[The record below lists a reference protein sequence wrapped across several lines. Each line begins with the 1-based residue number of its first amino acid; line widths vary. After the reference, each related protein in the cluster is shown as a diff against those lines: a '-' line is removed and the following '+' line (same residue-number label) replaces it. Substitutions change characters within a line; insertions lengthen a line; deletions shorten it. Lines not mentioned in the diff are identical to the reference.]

1 MYEQNIEKGGK
12 EEMFNKF
19 VKALNNLHKGQK
31 GISGLETA
39 IILIAFVTVASVLA
53 YSVLSAGIFSAEE
66 GQKAVYAGLEG
77 AQSTLEVK
85 GSVLG
90 LSIGGSELETVQIV
104 LGMAISGNTVD
115 MDAVSINFWDDATSS
130 TNVTW
135 TYALS
140 AQSTER
146 GSTNLMEGDE
156 LMVVTVSIPSTGGT
170 DVTGEAVGT
179 GDGTTTVFTL
189 DHAPDGGPMTVTV
202 GGTATTEYTV
212 SGTTITFGTAPAN
225 SAAIVASYS
234 YGATT
239 GVGIYDTFTLQ
250 VLPPN
255 GSALTIQRTLPGAI
269 YSVMTLN

>member
-1 MYEQNIEKGGK
+1 
-12 EEMFNKF
+12 MFNKM
-19 VKALNNLHKGQK
+19 VKALANLHKGQK

-90 LSIGGSELETVQIV
+90 MGAGTELVTVQVV
-104 LGMAISGNTVD
+104 LGMAIAGNTVD
-115 MDAVSINFWDDATSS
+115 MGSVSINFWDDTVTSS
-130 TNVTW
+130 DVAW

-146 GSTNLMEGDE
+146 GSANLLEGDE
-156 LMVVTVSIPSTGGT
+156 LMVVTITIP
-170 DVTGEAVGT
+170 DGT
-179 GDGTTTVFTL
+179 GDDTV
-189 DHAPDGGPMTVTV
+189 D
-202 GGTATTEYTV
+202 
-212 SGTTITFGTAPAN
+212 
-225 SAAIVASYS
+225 AA
-234 YGATT
+234 
-239 GVGIYDTFTLQ
+239 VGIYDTFTLQ

-255 GSALTIQRTLPGAI
+255 GSALTIERTLPGAI

>member
-1 MYEQNIEKGGK
+1 
-12 EEMFNKF
+12 MFNKL
-19 VKALNNLHKGQK
+19 VKALANLHKGQK

-90 LSIGGSELETVQIV
+90 TGAGTELVTVQIV
-104 LGMAISGNTVD
+104 LGMAVSGNSVD
-115 MDAVSINFWDDATSS
+115 MDAVSINFWDDTVNSS
-130 TNVTW
+130 DVTW

-146 GSTNLMEGDE
+146 GSANLLEGDE
-156 LMVVTVSIPSTGGT
+156 LIVVTVTIPDGTGG
-170 DVTGEAVGT
+170 
-179 GDGTTTVFTL
+179 DGV
-189 DHAPDGGPMTVTV
+189 
-202 GGTATTEYTV
+202 
-212 SGTTITFGTAPAN
+212 N
-225 SAAIVASYS
+225 AA
-234 YGATT
+234 
-239 GVGIYDTFTLQ
+239 VGIYDTFTLQ
-250 VLPPN
+250 ILPPN
-255 GSALTIQRTLPGAI
+255 GSALTIERTLPGAI